1 MKGSIEM
8 KRSRKLYF
16 LFITITLVLGLMS
29 RKVSFLPYTI
39 AAYSGDVLWA
49 LMIFFI
55 AGFIFHEKKNW
66 VVALMAL
73 GFSYFIELTQL
84 YHSPWIDNIRGT
96 ILGTLILGYGF
107 LWSDLVCYTVGI
119 LIGVGIEIGILN
131 WTGMRQKK

>member
-16 LFITITLVLGLMS
+16 LFITITMVLGLMS

-39 AAYSGDVLWA
+39 EAYSGDVLWA

-55 AGFIFHEKKNW
+55 AGFIFNEKKNW

-107 LWSDLVCYTVGI
+107 LWSDILCYT
-119 LIGVGIEIGILN
+119 IGVALGIIIESIIK
-131 WTGMRQKK
+131 RKSSVS